1 MGLYDHIEAILVC
14 PIDVVKG
21 QCLGQSVE
29 GRDILGYTFGTG
41 EKRISLI
48 AGNHAD
54 EPIGPLLLKKI
65 VTYLASLNTAND
77 LLTKYSWWIVPHGN
91 PDGEAK
97 NLKWYSYKDQFTDLP
112 KYLLN
117 VERELP
123 GRDIEFGFPIE
134 GSIVPLRPENKAVYD
149 FWRSSKSSFDLHVSL
164 HGMQATYGPWFLID
178 ESWID
183 RTEDFRTQC
192 AQRTKQLGYELYD
205 LDRSGEKGFKRID
218 EGFCTR
224 PDSKEMRQHFLALD
238 DIETANKFHASSMES
253 IRSLGGDCLT
263 LVTEMPLFL
272 YPKKKRRLKWPDSFL
287 QQWSTQFTLWK
298 SQLKSGDL
306 SPQEC
311 KEEAERLGVKS
322 MSWNDQMRLQ
332 WQMIVA
338 GIETVSGKN
347 R

>member
-1 MGLYDHIEAILVC
+1 MELYDHIEEILECSPAHIIGGIVIGFSMKSR
-14 PIDVVKG
+14 PLV
-21 QCLGQSVE
+21 
-29 GRDILGYTFGTG
+29 GYTLGTG
-41 EKRISLI
+41 KKKVSLI

-54 EPIGPLLLKKI
+54 EPVGPLLLKKLI
-65 VTYLASLNTAND
+65 SYLSILD
-77 LLTKYSWWIVPHGN
+77 SEHKLLQDYSWWIVPHGN

-112 KYLLN
+112 NYLLN

-149 FWRSSKSSFDLHVSL
+149 FWRSSKSPFDLHVSL

-183 RTEDFRTQC
+183 RTKDFRTQC
-192 AQRTKQLGYELYD
+192 AQRAKQLGYELYD
-205 LDRSGEKGFKRID
+205 LDRSGEKGFKRIA

-224 PDSKEMRQHFLALD
+224 PDSKAMRQHFLALD
-238 DIETANKFHASSMES
+238 DIETANQFHASSMES

-272 YPKKKRRLKWPDSFL
+272 YPKKKRKLKWPDPFL
-287 QQWSTQFTLWK
+287 QEWGNQFAVWK
-298 SQLKSGDL
+298 AKLKSSDL
-306 SPQEC
+306 SPEEC
-311 KEEAERLGVKS
+311 LKEAEKLEVKP

-338 GIETVSGKN
+338 GLTTI
-347 R
+347 